1 MIPAV
6 APFVLSLPDMLFF
19 RVASTMVKIDPQ
31 ARSSMLDDLERH
43 RVTEIDYLNGEVVR
57 LGEAH
62 GIPTPVN
69 RKVIALVRE
78 AEGKRGGS
86 PGISA
91 SRLASLVAC

>member
-1 MIPAV
+1 
-6 APFVLSLPDMLFF
+6 
-19 RVASTMVKIDPQ
+19 
-31 ARSSMLDDLERH
+31 
-43 RVTEIDYLNGEVVR
+43 VTEIDYLNGEVVR

-78 AEGKRGGS
+78 AEGKRAGS
-86 PGISA
+86 PCISA